1 MITCFFMRFLKDNSS
16 YKNLTK
22 IIKIIVTLPH
32 GNSEVERG
40 FSINENAL
48 VDNMQM
54 ETIIAQRK
62 VNDYMRKNNFQPH
75 NMPISKALLKNA
87 KQGRFRYKKALDEK
101 QKQNNKK
108 SVAAIELGKEIADI
122 QKHCSTVIFF
132 SNFV

>member
-1 MITCFFMRFLKDNSS
+1 MITCFFMCFLKDNSS

-62 VNDYMRKNNFQPH
+62 VNDYVRKNNFQPD
-75 NMPISKALLKNA
+75 NMPMSKHCYKTPSKLTSGIKKRWTRSKSKRIRKALGLSK
-87 KQGRFRYKKALDEK
+87 
-101 QKQNNKK
+101 
-108 SVAAIELGKEIADI
+108 
-122 QKHCSTVIFF
+122 
-132 SNFV
+132 